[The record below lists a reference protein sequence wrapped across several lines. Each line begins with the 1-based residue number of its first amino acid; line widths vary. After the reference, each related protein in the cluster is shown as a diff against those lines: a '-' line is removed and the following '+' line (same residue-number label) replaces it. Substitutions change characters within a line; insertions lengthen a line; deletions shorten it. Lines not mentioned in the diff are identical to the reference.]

1 MKNFLKVSVLA
12 LVLVLVSG
20 CGSSNGKVLTCTMNE
35 EESGMKM
42 ANTVKMT
49 FEKDKATKVNMVI
62 KITLDEQYKSY
73 MSMFKSAIDA
83 QYADIKDEKGVSYKT
98 DTKGSVVTFTID
110 ADLAKMSD
118 KAKEKLDFG
127 DATGSYA
134 DNKKAAE
141 KSGFK
146 CK

>member
-20 CGSSNGKVLTCTMNE
+20 CGSSGKVLTCTQTE

-42 ANTVKMT
+42 VNTVKMT
-49 FEKDKATKVNMVI
+49 FEKDKATKLDMEV
-62 KITLDEQYKSY
+62 KITLDDEYKSY
-73 MSMFKSAIDA
+73 MSMFTSAFESQYKSL
-83 QYADIKDEKGVSYKT
+83 KEEKGVSYKS
-98 DTKGSVVTFTID
+98 DTKGNTATFTVN
-110 ADLAKMSD
+110 ADLTKMSKDAKD
-118 KAKEKLDFG
+118 KLGFG
-127 DATGSYA
+127 DATGSYS

-141 KSGFK
+141 KEGYK